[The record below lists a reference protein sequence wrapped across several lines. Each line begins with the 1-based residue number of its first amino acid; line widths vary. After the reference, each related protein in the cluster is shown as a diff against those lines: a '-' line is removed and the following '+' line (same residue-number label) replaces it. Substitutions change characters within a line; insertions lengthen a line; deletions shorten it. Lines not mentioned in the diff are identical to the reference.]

1 MELFE
6 MIFSLF
12 LLGSLGVAAI
22 TTIETANTTGWSV
35 TLIVVWGLIGVMFVL
50 GIVYKWMP
58 KGGG

>member
-12 LLGSLGVAAI
+12 LLGSLGVAAL
-22 TTIETANTTGWSV
+22 TTISQANTDAWSP

-58 KGGG
+58 RTG